1 MSIYKKRLP
10 KPDPLVLLAISVG
23 IAFVITVI

>member
-10 KPDPLVLLAISVG
+10 KPDPLVLLAVSVAV
-23 IAFVITVI
+23 AFVVTVI